1 MKGYTYDI
9 NYNSNIYFVFVCL
22 TFHLHKPI
30 LSVGLTG
37 EGISLLIGDD
47 DTFST
52 AVKPR
57 KGFKIT
63 PALNARES
71 SAFVVKARSK
81 TLSHLERSWTPPAL
95 IPTSGAAGDSL

>member
-1 MKGYTYDI
+1 M
-9 NYNSNIYFVFVCL
+9 
-22 TFHLHKPI
+22 HKPI

-37 EGISLLIGDD
+37 EGISLLIGNE

-63 PALNARES
+63 PALKARES
-71 SAFVVKARSK
+71 STFVVKARSK
-81 TLSHLERSWTPPAL
+81 TLSHLERSWTPAL
-95 IPTSGAAGDSL
+95 ISTSGAAGDSL

>member
-1 MKGYTYDI
+1 MYLFI
-9 NYNSNIYFVFVCL
+9 ILFLSNCHVY
-22 TFHLHKPI
+22 KPI

-37 EGISLLIGDD
+37 EGISLLTGND

-63 PALNARES
+63 PALKARES
-71 SAFVVKARSK
+71 STFVVKARSK